1 MALFFYMRSQGHQ
14 YTKMNSWTSLF
25 SHLFR
30 SPCYSATGNHRVIM
44 IIAPIL
50 TLLTSTP
57 LSLLHWE
64 WKVPPC
70 PWTWALPFGLFWLK
84 NVARNQSAPLPSLV
98 IRRTHVF
105 MNVLCASPTMRTRP
119 SEAHLP
125 REAERHAKP
134 TGAWSHAAYGRA
146 TPADPTVSCAYVVI
160 ISSYQVLG
168 WFISQH
174 FHGNNWVNCISERSH
189 QVLLPILLPWKN
201 TDTREVLTPHD
212 DGSPM
217 IKRAINKSCSS
228 TKHKFQIAL
237 Y

>member
-1 MALFFYMRSQGHQ
+1 MEG
-14 YTKMNSWTSLF
+14 TSLSLNLSF
-25 SHLFR
+25 AIWLILAKECSQKPKCAT
-30 SPCYSATGNHRVIM
+30 SKPCHQEDSCVHECPLCQPHEEN
-44 IIAPIL
+44 
-50 TLLTSTP
+50 TP
-57 LSLLHWE
+57 QW
-64 WKVPPC
+64 
-70 PWTWALPFGLFWLK
+70 G
-84 NVARNQSAPLPSLV
+84 PLVQGS
-98 IRRTHVF
+98 
-105 MNVLCASPTMRTRP
+105 
-119 SEAHLP
+119 
-125 REAERHAKP
+125 REACEANW
-134 TGAWSHAAYGRA
+134 AWSHAAYGRA